1 MNGNMDEEMKHVLKI
16 GYRNQTKWAYFFYKA
31 VVDE

>member
-16 GYRNQTKWAYFFYKA
+16 GYRNQTKLAYFFYKA
-31 VVDE
+31 VVAE